1 MSILVET
8 PGLLTALQDLGR
20 RGFQHLGVGPSGVM
34 DPVSHRLANLL
45 VGNPAGA
52 ATLEITLTGPALRF
66 ESDALIALG
75 GADLA
80 PEIEGRP
87 VRRWRPVLV
96 RAGARL
102 AFGAAREG
110 CRCYLAVAGG
120 FQVPAVMNSASTQLA
135 AGFGGFQGRALRRGD
150 RLDTGTC
157 PRSLYP
163 TLHQRFQRGLE
174 PSLALD
180 WFPPWYRE
188 LDFLRPAIL
197 RVIPG
202 PQWPALTAQA
212 RRDLLE
218 GSFQA
223 APNSDRMGIRMRG
236 PKLALER
243 PMEMISAGVATGT
256 LQLPPD
262 GSPILLMTDRQTTG
276 GYPRLGE
283 LASVDL
289 AKAAQLRSGDEL
301 RFQAITLE
309 AAQDLLL
316 AREARFR
323 ALERTLAERQTF

>member
-8 PGLLTALQDLGR
+8 PGLLTTLQDLGR
-20 RGFQHLGVGPSGVM
+20 RGFQHLGVGPSGAM
-34 DPVSHRLANLL
+34 DPVSHRLANAL
-45 VGNPAGA
+45 VGNPGDA
-52 ATLEITLTGPALRF
+52 ATLEITLLGPALRF
-66 ESDALIALG
+66 ETDALIALG
-75 GADLA
+75 GADLTA
-80 PEIEGRP
+80 RIEGLP

-102 AFGAAREG
+102 AFGAPVEG

-120 FQVPAVMNSASTQLA
+120 FRVPEVMRSASTQLA
-135 AGFGGFQGRALRRGD
+135 AGFGGFQGRALRQGD
-150 RLDTGTC
+150 RLQTGSC
-157 PRSLYP
+157 LPDRYP
-163 TLHQRFQRGLE
+163 DLRQRFQRGLQ

-188 LDFLRPAIL
+188 LDFLRPATL

-202 PQWPALTAQA
+202 PQWPALTDQA
-212 RRDLLE
+212 RRSLLE
-218 GSFQA
+218 DSFQV
-223 APNSDRMGIRMRG
+223 APDSDRMGIRLRG
-236 PKLALER
+236 PRLALEQ
-243 PMEMISAGVATGT
+243 PMEMLSAGVATGT

-262 GSPILLMTDRQTTG
+262 GSPILLMADRQTTG

-289 AKAAQLRSGDEL
+289 AKAAQLRSGEAL

-323 ALERTLAERQTF
+323 ALERILAERRTF